1 MIRLSDNH
9 TIGLAAVNPS
19 GPRLQI
25 DLSGATEIAPGP
37 KGGPKMTRTKMKRTK
52 VKCSRDR
59 AGPAALEASGA
70 AGAQHISNG
79 IVRIGVRR

>member
-9 TIGLAAVNPS
+9 TIGLAAVNTI

-25 DLSGATEIAPGP
+25 DPSSATGIAPGP
-37 KGGPKMTRTKMKRTK
+37 KGGLKMK
-52 VKCSRDR
+52 V
-59 AGPAALEASGA
+59 
-70 AGAQHISNG
+70 HVSNG